1 MIAVLPSDALARVPR
16 LHHHDKKEHVL
27 IMDDCGAEAKTLK
40 QLLKDGLLDIPAC
53 RIVGRALG
61 AFLATIHRECTKDQE
76 LMQYLD
82 QNIEMKRLSA
92 IMTYGRLVDTLTG
105 KRKGQAGEAVVDP
118 PLAESLEEGTIHTV
132 EMIAQETSQAV
143 IGADAKS
150 VFTMGDFWTGNI
162 VVSTSVGM
170 SGDLTVE
177 RIFVIDW
184 EVTKPGL
191 PCVDFGQFVA
201 EMHTLRRFYEAPAK
215 ESVDEALNE
224 FFAAYKE
231 GYPVDDVYLRGAT
244 AHLGAHL
251 VAWTPVVGWGPKE
264 KVRHVVEEGVEFL
277 VMSKREEPDSLRKL
291 SIISFS

>member
-1 MIAVLPSDALARVPR
+1 MNAVLPSDMLARVPR

-27 IMDDCGAEAKTLK
+27 IMDDCGAEAMTLK
-40 QLLKDGLLDIPAC
+40 QLLKEGLLDIPAC
-53 RIVGRALG
+53 RIVGRELG
-61 AFLATIHRECTKDQE
+61 AFLATIHRECMKDQE

-82 QNIEMKRLSA
+82 QNTEMKRLSA
-92 IMTYGRLVDTLTG
+92 MMTYGRLVDTLTG
-105 KRKGQAGEAVVDP
+105 KRKGQIGDAVVDP
-118 PLAESLEEGTIHTV
+118 PLAKSLPEGTIQAV
-132 EMIAQETSQAV
+132 EMIVQETSQAI

-162 VVSTSVGM
+162 VVSTSVSTPGV
-170 SGDLTVE
+170 LTVE

-191 PCVDFGQFVA
+191 PCLDFGQFVA
-201 EMHTLRRFYEAPAK
+201 EMHTLRRFHENPAK
-215 ESVDEALNE
+215 ELVDEALNE

-251 VAWTPVVGWGPKE
+251 VAWTPVVGWAPKE
-264 KVRHVVEEGVEFL
+264 TVRHVVEEGVKFL
-277 VMSKREEPDSLRKL
+277 IMSKREKPDSLKKL
-291 SIISFS
+291 TIIS

>member
-1 MIAVLPSDALARVPR
+1 
-16 LHHHDKKEHVL
+16 
-27 IMDDCGAEAKTLK
+27 MDDCGAEAKTLK

-82 QNIEMKRLSA
+82 QNMEMKRLSA

-132 EMIAQETSQAV
+132 EMIAQETSQAI

-191 PCVDFGQFVA
+191 PCLDFGQFVA

-277 VMSKREEPDSLRKL
+277 VMSKREKPDSLRKL
-291 SIISFS
+291 SIIS